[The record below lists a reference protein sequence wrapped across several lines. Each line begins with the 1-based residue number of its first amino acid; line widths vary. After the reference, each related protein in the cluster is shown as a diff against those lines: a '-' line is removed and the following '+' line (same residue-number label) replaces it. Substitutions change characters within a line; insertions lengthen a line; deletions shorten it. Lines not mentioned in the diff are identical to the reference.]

1 MQPVPPINKLGLDLK
16 LASYDNIGPPS
27 SDKLNVSFSLNL
39 LDFVIHPEFVRMA
52 GNVKR
57 FYDLTAKML
66 SGKSFSFSA
75 LKDKVVL
82 IENVA
87 SL

>member
-1 MQPVPPINKLGLDLK
+1 
-16 LASYDNIGPPS
+16 
-27 SDKLNVSFSLNL
+27 
-39 LDFVIHPEFVRMA
+39 MA
-52 GNVKR
+52 GHLKR
-57 FYDLTAKML
+57 FYDLTAKLL
-66 SGKSFSFSA
+66 SGETLRFSA